1 MNKKYNILFADLDDT
16 LITTY
21 TGETFP
27 KGVWDMK
34 IKFDVLD
41 KIKELKPEVLFI
53 VTNQG
58 GIESGFV
65 KQTLWEQKIKY
76 ICAAISEYCKIDVHY
91 EMCPSNNKQHSDRK
105 PNTGMIYKCMETYFQ
120 PEFRNLDNALMIGD
134 ASGKPGQFSDSD
146 LKCAENCKMDYMD
159 ITDFINTSFN

>member
-1 MNKKYNILFADLDDT
+1 MKEYKLLFADLDGT
-16 LITTY
+16 LIEPITTN
-21 TGETFP
+21 TFP
-27 KGVWDMK
+27 QGVWDMK

-41 KIKELKPEVLFI
+41 KIKELNPEVLFI

-65 KQTLWEQKIKY
+65 NQILWEQKIKY

-91 EMCPSNNKQHSDRK
+91 EMCPSNKKEHPDRK
-105 PNTGMIYKCMETYFQ
+105 PNTGMIDKCMKTYFQ
-120 PEFRNLDNALMIGD
+120 PEFLNLEDALMIGD
-134 ASGKPGQFSDSD
+134 ASGKPGQFSNSD

-159 ITDFINTSFN
+159 IADFINTSFK